1 VNDVSVPSDYRWVQ
15 FAGFVL
21 AFTGV
26 LRVFDAL
33 WAFGYNGAVKS
44 LKHAIL
50 GDSMTTYGWLWLGV
64 GVVLMGAGV
73 AVLYLSDLGRTVGIA
88 CAAIGALAAMVWMP
102 YYPVWSITYVAL
114 AVAVIYALT
123 AHWSRVRPQLQLA

>member
-1 VNDVSVPSDYRWVQ
+1 MNDVSVPSDYRWVQ

-73 AVLYLSDLGRTVGIA
+73 AVLEALTGQIYLVTV
-88 CAAIGALAAMVWMP
+88 
-102 YYPVWSITYVAL
+102 VAVL
-114 AVAVIYALT
+114 VSNLRRREPAVADPT
-123 AHWSRVRPQLQLA
+123 AESGEL